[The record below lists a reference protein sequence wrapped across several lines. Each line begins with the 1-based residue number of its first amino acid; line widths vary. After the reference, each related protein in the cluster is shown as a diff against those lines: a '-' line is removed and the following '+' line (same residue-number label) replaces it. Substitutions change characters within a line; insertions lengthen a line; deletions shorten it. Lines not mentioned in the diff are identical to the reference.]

1 MNRSSLSE
9 YKVLVFSLLLISVYL
24 TGCLKT
30 ENPVKYPF
38 GTFPDSVFNMTD
50 LNSSYD
56 DYNVSVSPIS
66 AELPLIFSSNR
77 RSTGGQFDLEQA
89 SYSFVFDRFTGSFEF
104 ATAMIDDDFLT
115 KLIDKAE
122 TPGNDFGPYRLYS
135 SVDGYEYLLLA
146 SVNADGNLDIVYLK
160 NRPTNTSALP
170 DIYGPYQAKLLN
182 TVHDDA
188 YISFDL
194 NLDSAYFISNPN
206 GDFDIFVHNRPV
218 DKDIASWLNQDY
230 AISAVVDSVNGAYDE
245 KCPYVFRKIM
255 VFASN
260 RPGGFGGYDLYYS
273 IFRKGNWSSPVN
285 LGPRINTS
293 SDEYRPVIGYHPEFN
308 NLFLIFS
315 SNRPG
320 GKGGFDLY
328 FTGILF
334 P

>member
-38 GTFPDSVFNMTD
+38 GTFPDSVYNMTD

-89 SYSFVFDRFTGSFEF
+89 SYSFVFDRFTGNFEF
-104 ATAMIDDDFLT
+104 ATSMIDDDFLT

-160 NRPTNTSALP
+160 NRPTNNSALP

-230 AISAVVDSVNGAYDE
+230 AISAVVDSVNGTYDE

-255 VFASN
+255 VFTSN
-260 RPGGFGGYDLYYS
+260 RPGGYGGYDLLS
-273 IFRKGNWSSPVN
+273 ILVR
-285 LGPRINTS
+285 
-293 SDEYRPVIGYHPEFN
+293 E
-308 NLFLIFS
+308 
-315 SNRPG
+315 
-320 GKGGFDLY
+320 
-328 FTGILF
+328 
-334 P
+334 